1 MRIGAWTTV
10 CVVMSLL
17 WSAPSSSAP
26 PGWPASLTI
35 GTASPGGVYYDYGR
49 EVAAILTEALG
60 IPVTAQSTQGSA
72 QNPLLLEDGTI
83 QLALTTTATA
93 LRAWN
98 GTETTGDR
106 KQLRSMRALF
116 PLYGTPF
123 QFVTFKDSGI
133 HSFGDLAN
141 KRIGDG
147 PAGGGS
153 GAYGQLVFDALAVP
167 ATLRHGA
174 WSMLGDQM
182 RSHQLDAM
190 MAAIGAPSPVIAE
203 LEASQPV
210 VFIELTPS
218 EIETVHKAIPELEAT
233 VMPAGTYPSQKQA
246 YNTIGYYNFAVARKD
261 LPDDLIYAIVKAFF
275 ANRARM
281 IKASSSARESVADNA
296 KLITVVPYHPGAAR
310 YYREIGVELPKGI
323 ASTN

>member
-1 MRIGAWTTV
+1 MRSKAWTAA
-10 CVVMSLL
+10 CVLCSLA
-17 WSAPSSSAP
+17 WAAPSWGAP

-49 EVAAILTEALG
+49 ELAAILTEALG

-72 QNPLLLEDGTI
+72 QNAVLLEDGTL
-83 QLALTTTATA
+83 QLALFTTGTA

-98 GTETTGDR
+98 GTETTGNH
-106 KQLRSMRALF
+106 KQLRSMRALL
-116 PLYGTPF
+116 PMYGTPF
-123 QFVTFKDSGI
+123 QFVTFNDTGI
-133 HSFGDLAN
+133 HSFADMAN

-153 GAYGQLVFDALAVP
+153 GTFGPLIFEALAIP

-174 WSMLGDQM
+174 WNMLGDQM

-203 LEASQPV
+203 LEASQPL
-210 VFIELTPS
+210 VFVELTPS
-218 EIETVHKAIPELEAT
+218 EIATVHNSIPELEAT
-233 VMPAGTYPSQKQA
+233 VMPAGTYRSQRENYK
-246 YNTIGYYNFAVARKD
+246 TIGYFNFAVAHKD
-261 LPDDLIYAIVKAFF
+261 LPDDLVYAIVKAFF
-275 ANRARM
+275 ANHDRM
-281 IKASSSARESVADNA
+281 VKASSSARESVAENA

-310 YYREIGVELPKGI
+310 YYREIEVELPKGL

>member
-1 MRIGAWTTV
+1 MRIKAWAV
-10 CVVMSLL
+10 ACLAVSLA
-17 WSAPSSSAP
+17 WAMPSSSAP

-49 EVAAILTEALG
+49 EMAAILTEGLG

-72 QNPLLLEDGTI
+72 QNAVLLEDGTI
-83 QLALTTTATA
+83 QLALFTTGTA

-106 KQLRSMRALF
+106 KQLRSMRALL
-116 PLYGTPF
+116 PMYGTPF
-123 QFVTFKDSGI
+123 QFVTFEDTGI
-133 HSFGDLAN
+133 HSFADLAN

-153 GAYGQLVFDALAVP
+153 GTFGPLVFEALAIP

-174 WSMLGDQM
+174 WSMLGNQM
-182 RSHQLDAM
+182 RSRQLDAM

-203 LEASQPV
+203 LEASQPLA
-210 VFIELTPS
+210 FIELTPS
-218 EIETVHKAIPELEAT
+218 EIATVHKAIPELEAT
-233 VMPAGTYPSQKQA
+233 VMPANTYPSQKQA
-246 YNTIGYYNFAVARKD
+246 YNTIGYYNFAVAHKD
-261 LPDDLIYAIVKAFF
+261 LPDDLAYAIVKAFF
-275 ANRARM
+275 ANHDRM
-281 IKASSSARESVADNA
+281 IKTSSSARESVADNA
-296 KLITVVPYHPGAAR
+296 KLITAIPFHPGAAR
-310 YYREIGVELPKGI
+310 YYREIGVEIPKRP